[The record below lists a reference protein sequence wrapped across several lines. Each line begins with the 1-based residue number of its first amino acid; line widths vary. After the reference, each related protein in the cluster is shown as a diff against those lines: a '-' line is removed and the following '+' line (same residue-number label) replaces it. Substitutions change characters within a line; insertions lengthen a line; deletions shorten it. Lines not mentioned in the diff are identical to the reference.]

1 MSLSPIVIAHMV
13 PAVAAVPLGA
23 YVVASRGGRWHKPA
37 GRTWAALM
45 LVVAAT
51 SFWITGLNGARWSP
65 IHLLSVLTLLAIPYA
80 VWRVRRGE
88 VKKHRHAM
96 TGVLHRPARRRRLG
110 QHPAALVRHPRL
122 GLALARQQ
130 CSVARRRHLRAEP
143 LQHRQPRR
151 VGAQH
156 LRRQRR
162 RQGFRRAPR
171 HDAPRLGHCQHGAQH
186 AEQSVATTARRAPAL
201 PPPPP
206 ARPS

>member
-1 MSLSPIVIAHMV
+1 MNLSPIVIAHMV

-88 VKKHRHAM
+88 VQKHRRTM
-96 TGVLHRPARRRRLG
+96 TGVFIGL
-110 QHPAALVRHPRL
+110 LVAGVWASIPPRSFGTL
-122 GLALARQQ
+122 VWGWL
-130 CSVARRRHLRAEP
+130 
-143 LQHRQPRR
+143 
-151 VGAQH
+151 
-156 LRRQRR
+156 
-162 RQGFRRAPR
+162 
-171 HDAPRLGHCQHGAQH
+171 
-186 AEQSVATTARRAPAL
+186 
-201 PPPPP
+201 
-206 ARPS
+206 